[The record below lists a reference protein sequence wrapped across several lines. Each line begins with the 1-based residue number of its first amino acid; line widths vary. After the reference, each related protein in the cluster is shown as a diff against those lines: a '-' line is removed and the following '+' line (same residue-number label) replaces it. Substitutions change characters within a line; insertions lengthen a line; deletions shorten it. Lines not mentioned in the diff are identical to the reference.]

1 MPHSIEV
8 SPYMGLA
15 AVTLWGDV
23 TVEERARALDD
34 TLGRLH
40 GAPYGILLDF
50 QRARATADSFEA
62 SNNFARRLAGEERL
76 RDCRVAYVYA
86 QAGSVN
92 PVVEKLAQARRFR
105 FRRFAAAS
113 SAIDWLLTP
122 RRQRLAVRREPSARE
137 VLADL
142 RLAGARC

>member
-15 AVTLWGDV
+15 AVTLWGEV

-34 TLGRLH
+34 TLGRLQ

-50 QRARATADSFEA
+50 QRARAVADTFDSC
-62 SNNFARRLAGEERL
+62 NNFARRLASEERL
-76 RDCRVAYVYA
+76 RDCRVAYVYS
-86 QAGSVN
+86 QSGNIN

-113 SAIDWLLTP
+113 TAIDWLLSP
-122 RRQRLAVRREPSARE
+122 RRQRLATRREPSAKE

-142 RLAGARC
+142 RLAATRC